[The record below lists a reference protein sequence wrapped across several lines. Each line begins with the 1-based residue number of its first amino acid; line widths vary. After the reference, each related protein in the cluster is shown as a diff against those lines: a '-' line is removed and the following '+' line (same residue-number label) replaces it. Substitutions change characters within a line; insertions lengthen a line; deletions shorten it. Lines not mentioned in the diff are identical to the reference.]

1 VDPGGW
7 LSSRQGHRQILK
19 KILGFEAVW
28 DSAVFP
34 RLAEQYRSVVHDL
47 VMSLQALAKSLQG
60 RGIAATCYIC
70 GDGRDGHGASFVA
83 NLDANHMVRFLVSD
97 FGISWVESR
106 NGHEL
111 VKLEGAEAIQELQ
124 RVAQVLQNPEAARRP
139 RADNLASKPRGAF
152 TRP

>member
-1 VDPGGW
+1 M
-7 LSSRQGHRQILK
+7 
-19 KILGFEAVW
+19 
-28 DSAVFP
+28 FP

-60 RGIAATCYIC
+60 RGIAATCYVC

-106 NGHEL
+106 DGHEL

-124 RVAQVLQNPEAARRP
+124 RVAQVLQSPLAAKGSRAQSSAHLPNP
-139 RADNLASKPRGAF
+139 NQLKGAF
-152 TRP
+152 TLP

>member
-1 VDPGGW
+1 VDRSGTPAPT
-7 LSSRQGHRQILK
+7 RQILK
-19 KILGFEAVW
+19 KTLGFEDLQVA
-28 DSAVFP
+28 AVFP

>member
-1 VDPGGW
+1 
-7 LSSRQGHRQILK
+7 
-19 KILGFEAVW
+19 
-28 DSAVFP
+28 VFP

-47 VMSLQALAKSLQG
+47 VMSLQALAKSLQD
-60 RGIAATCYIC
+60 RGIAATCYVC

-106 NGHEL
+106 DGHEL

-124 RVAQVLQNPEAARRP
+124 RVAQVLQSPAAAKES
-139 RADNLASKPRGAF
+139 RAESPANQLKGAF
-152 TRP
+152 TLP